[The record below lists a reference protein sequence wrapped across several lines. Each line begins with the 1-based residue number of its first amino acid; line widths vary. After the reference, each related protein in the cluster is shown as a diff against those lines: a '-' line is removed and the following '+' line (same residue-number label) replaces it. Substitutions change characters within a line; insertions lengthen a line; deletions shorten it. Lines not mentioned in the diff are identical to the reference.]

1 MEGGC
6 HNSGQ
11 LFTAVRVE
19 ISQAQVRPAQLFKAD
34 QLTSTVD
41 LSVVHEAS
49 EMLSVYRFVSGL
61 NLKAQERMLRA

>member
-34 QLTSTVD
+34 QLTSTV
-41 LSVVHEAS
+41 VHEPS